1 MQPEVIQ
8 QSIEATAPG
17 LLTAVMFAV
26 LFGLTV
32 AGALGA
38 VLWRNL
44 LHAVLFLALAL
55 IGVAGIFLL
64 LSSTFLF
71 VVQILVYVGA
81 VVILIIFGVMMT
93 SHISRPR
100 TPPRNNQALVAGLV
114 TLGLF
119 ALTLYVLLG
128 ARWSEAAQPS
138 MVSIEAVGAGLLQKY
153 VLPFEIISVVLLVAM
168 IGAIVIAR
176 KEPEAR

>member
-8 QSIEATAPG
+8 HSIGATAPG
-17 LLTAVMFAV
+17 LWTTVIFAV
-26 LFGLTV
+26 LFGLSV

-38 VLWRNL
+38 VLWKNL
-44 LHAVLFLALAL
+44 LHAVLFLALTL
-55 IGVAGIFLL
+55 VGVAGIFLL

-81 VVILIIFGVMMT
+81 VVILIIFGVMLT

-100 TPPRNNQALVAGLV
+100 TPARNNQALAAALAV
-114 TLGLF
+114 LGLLV
-119 ALTLYVLLG
+119 LTLYILIG
-128 ARWSEAAQPS
+128 ATWTLATQPS
-138 MVSIEAVGAGLLQKY
+138 TVTVAAIGAGLLQKY

-168 IGAIVIAR
+168 VGAIVIAR